1 MREILREYAAG
12 YAKSEEQLTRMGDD
26 QSIIHYPEVYLFIGD
41 KTATA
46 IEPIMEIHDR
56 KWENSASVIYFHVGM
71 EQGGRPISESTQA
84 SQASRASARLHQY
97 RLPWPETGGTASK
110 SMRKELHR
118 NFYQDLH
125 LLSELNQAIRRLS
138 HQISDYGRSYS
149 SFDRIHLSIITRVDD
164 PCNVFIPEISLL
176 AESIFQQS
184 FKSVQMDLYALIN
197 EGEQIDSF
205 GHASSLGVAF
215 LRELELMQSRT
226 YSFSAP
232 LQVTEDG
239 LTIPVVHPPS
249 PLFDLVYV
257 LSDKNERGI
266 TGYAGMQDIYDII
279 CHVGL
284 LKNRKQKEETY
295 DGIRGIYNNTSFKS
309 NIMTESGRQGYVSA
323 GFARVKRPNE
333 PIALTVLY
341 HLYRGLLRRMKSG
354 PEAGIH
360 ECLSYFDLNPEA
372 VTARVDRMLPGG
384 EHLDGLK
391 GMMSHPVSYAGL
403 KQMNI
408 REAEAALFGEGCR
421 QFFHSNYEEEVQ
433 KRLGEMDAAEE
444 LHTAIRRAMNGHRQ
458 IGCYQIVEWTAD
470 NAGTGI
476 LLEAVRSRIRDLRSL
491 LKAEQDELDRYYE
504 ESVES
509 QPFKRLLFRDKQN
522 VRQFI
527 RYFVGVVYQ
536 RRYELLRLQTELA
549 LYRQYE
555 SGLEQIHIHYK
566 QQANR
571 LDQLEVELLETAKSS
586 IRTADDYIGQNLME
600 YYGLVTEDLMLEL
613 ENKRGQGIFFEERYV
628 GNLSIL
634 TDAGTEPILANL
646 IRVCERDLLTAEPFV
661 QTFEE
666 ELLRRA
672 NVTID
677 YHNKQVL
684 AKEDLFKV
692 LYRMLDE
699 HSVPLVRLLDY
710 TQEHRYEE
718 KYFFGD
724 ADSEFV
730 RYAIRADEALRVY
743 KLGIV
748 HEKRSSGVEKL
759 NLMGGFHLEDLMY
772 YRNGRTYYE
781 TYTANGYEFHGIEQA
796 MLPEL
801 R

>member
-1 MREILREYAAG
+1 MREILRQYAAG
-12 YAKSEEQLTRMGDD
+12 YAKSEEQLTLMEDD
-26 QSIIHYPEVYLFIGD
+26 QSSIHYPEVYLFIGD
-41 KTATA
+41 KTASA
-46 IEPIMEIHDR
+46 IEPIMEIQDR
-56 KWENSASVIYFHVGM
+56 KWDNSASVVYFHVGTDRS
-71 EQGGRPISESTQA
+71 EGREPQGSGLSG
-84 SQASRASARLHQY
+84 RLHRYHLQ
-97 RLPWPETGGTASK
+97 LPVSDTPSK
-110 SMRKELHR
+110 SMRKELYQSFYR
-118 NFYQDLH
+118 NPPH
-125 LLSELNQAIRRLS
+125 LSGLNQAIRKLS
-138 HQISDYGRSYS
+138 HHISDFGRSYA
-149 SFDRIHLSIITRVDD
+149 SFDRVHLSVITRVDD
-164 PCNVFIPEISLL
+164 PFNVFIPEISLL

-197 EGEQIDSF
+197 EREQIESY
-205 GHASSLGVAF
+205 GYASSVGVAF
-215 LRELELMQSRT
+215 LRELELMQSRE

-239 LTIPVVHPPS
+239 LTIPVVHPAS

-266 TGYAGMQDIYDII
+266 SGYAGMQDIYDII
-279 CHVGL
+279 CHLGL
-284 LKNRKQKEETY
+284 LKNRKQKDETY

-309 NIMTESGRQGYVSA
+309 NIMTESGRQGFVSA

-341 HLYRGLLRRMKSG
+341 HLCRGLLLRMKNR
-354 PEAGIH
+354 PEPEVH
-360 ECLSYFDLNPEA
+360 ECLAYFGLDSEA
-372 VTARVDRMLPGG
+372 VTARADRMLPAP

-403 KQMNI
+403 KRMNI
-408 REAEAALFGEGCR
+408 REAEEALFGDGCR
-421 QFFHSNYEEEVQ
+421 QFFRDNYELAAR
-433 KRLGEMDAAEE
+433 KRLSDMSTAEE
-444 LHTAIRRAMNGHRQ
+444 LHDALRRSLATHPQ
-458 IGCYQIVEWTAD
+458 IGCYQIAAWTSD
-470 NAGTGI
+470 KAGAGI
-476 LLEAVRSRIRDLRSL
+476 VLEAVRSRIRDLGSL
-491 LKAEQDELDRYYE
+491 LKTEQDELNRYYE

-509 QPFKRLLFRDKQN
+509 QPFKKLPFRDKQN
-522 VRQFI
+522 VRHFI
-527 RYFVGVVYQ
+527 RYFVGEVY
-536 RRYELLRLQTELA
+536 RRKYELLQLETELE
-549 LYRQYE
+549 LYRLYE
-555 SGLEQIHIHYK
+555 TELERIHRQYK
-566 QQANR
+566 QQAGM
-571 LDQLEVELLETAKSS
+571 LDQLEAELLEAARSS
-586 IRTADDYIGQNLME
+586 IRAADDYIGQNLME
-600 YYGLVTEDLMLEL
+600 YYGLVTEELMLEL
-613 ENKRGQGIFFEERYV
+613 ESKRGEGVFFEERYV
-628 GNLSIL
+628 GNLSIV
-634 TDAGTEPILANL
+634 THEGIEPILSNM
-646 IRVCERDLLTAEPFV
+646 IRVCLRDLLTAEPFV

-677 YHNKQVL
+677 YNNKQVL

-692 LYRMLDE
+692 LYRMLE
-699 HSVPLVRLLDY
+699 ENSVTLVRLLDY

-730 RYAIRADEALRVY
+730 RYAIHADEALRVY

-781 TYTANGYEFHGIEQA
+781 TYTANGYEFHGMEPAQ
-796 MLPEL
+796 LPEL